1 MRQRGR
7 LPAALWL
14 VAVTLAALVLLVA
27 RPTGTV
33 WCIVRSGASDKA
45 LQSALDFACSPA
57 GGADCAPIQSSSLI
71 VSLVAWQRFQ
81 SLIV

>member
-27 RPTGTV
+27 RPAGTV

-45 LQSALDFACSPA
+45 LQSALDFACSPV
-57 GGADCAPIQSSSLI
+57 GGADCAPIHSSSLI